1 MLLALELD
9 DGCDCGAAIMFME
22 KGCLKRFAWHSFE
35 IPSLHNALWAHD
47 LAEFAVE
54 TVLGAV
60 SVDMSEVPSAAG
72 VDIHLLGC
80 HLVVS
85 GSDPLGK
92 ELWIVVCAEHVVSGR
107 RVSASYSNSVCIRI
121 SNR

>member
-35 IPSLHNALWAHD
+35 IPSLHNARWAHY

-60 SVDMSEVPSAAG
+60 CVDMSKVPSAAG
-72 VDIHLLGC
+72 GDIDLLDS
-80 HLVVS
+80 HLVFS
-85 GSDPLGK
+85 GSHPRGQELG
-92 ELWIVVCAEHVVSGR
+92 IGRCAVTVSSGR
-107 RVSASYSNSVCIRI
+107 LD
-121 SNR
+121 

>member
-60 SVDMSEVPSAAG
+60 SVDMSKVPSAAG
-72 VDIHLLGC
+72 VDIHLLDC
-80 HLVVS
+80 HLVFS
-85 GSDPLGK
+85 GSHPLGK
-92 ELWIVVCAEHVVSGR
+92 ELWIGVCAEHDVSGR
-107 RVSASYSNSVCIRI
+107 LESAFYSDLRIIR
-121 SNR
+121 SCD